1 MGIRERL
8 SGNEASATAM
18 KQINP
23 DVVAAFPITPS
34 TEIPQY
40 FSTFVSNGQV
50 DTEFVAVESEHSAMS
65 ACIGAEAAGARAMT
79 ATSANGLSLMWE
91 MIYIASSLR
100 LPIVMSLVNRAVSG
114 PLNIHNDHS
123 DAMGVRDSGWIQLFS
138 ENNQEAYDNLIM
150 AHRIAENKDVLL
162 PLMVCQD
169 GFITSHSIENIE
181 LVEDDKVKEFVG
193 EYKPEHYLLNDKEP
207 IAVGP
212 LDLQAYLFEH
222 KRQQAEA
229 MKNAKKV
236 ILDVAKDFEKLT
248 GRKYGLFEEYRL
260 DDAEIAIVCMNS
272 TAGTAKYTIDRLR
285 EKGIKAGL
293 LKVRVFRPF
302 PGEEI
307 AEALKYIPAPVEEF
321 VPEETVQEVKAK
333 AKEEAVQKAE
343 VKEPA
348 KVNPIL
354 ATEPATKKE
363 VKADK
368 AEKVEKVETNKK
380 EAVSPVEN
388 KVGQTVALK
397 PDVKIAKEEP
407 VLDTQYVEQTRF
419 DVKPSLWQRFKN
431 SKIIRTI
438 SYIMKIKVVLEFP
451 ALPEGRGENR

>member
-8 SGNEASATAM
+8 SGNEATATAM

-40 FSTFVSNGQV
+40 FSTFVDNGLV

-65 ACIGAEAAGARAMT
+65 ACIGAESAGARAMT

-123 DAMGVRDSGWIQLFS
+123 DAMGVRDAGWIMLFS
-138 ENNQEAYDNLIM
+138 ENNQEAYDNTLM
-150 AHRIAENKDVLL
+150 AHRIAENKDVML
-162 PLMVCQD
+162 PLMICQD

-193 EYKPEHYLLNDKEP
+193 EYHPEHYLLNKKEP

-222 KRQQAEA
+222 KAMQAEA
-229 MKNAKKV
+229 MRNAKQV
-236 ILDVAKDFEKLT
+236 ILDVSKDFEKMT
-248 GRKYGLFEEYRL
+248 GRKYGLFEEYKL
-260 DDAEIAIVCMNS
+260 DDAQVAIVCMNS
-272 TAGTAKYTIDRLR
+272 TAGTTKFVVDKLR

-293 LKVRVFRPF
+293 LKIRVFRPF
-302 PGEEI
+302 PVDEVANALSHLKAI
-307 AEALKYIPAPVEEF
+307 A
-321 VPEETVQEVKAK
+321 
-333 AKEEAVQKAE
+333 
-343 VKEPA
+343 
-348 KVNPIL
+348 IL
-354 ATEPATKKE
+354 D
-363 VKADK
+363 KADSLNAAGGALFEDVTSAMYVNNKIVPAVNYVYGIGGRDTK
-368 AEKVEKVETNKK
+368 ADDIEKVYNDLFDIAKTGKVENPYRYFGLRK
-380 EAVSPVEN
+380 EGVN
-388 KVGQTVALK
+388 
-397 PDVKIAKEEP
+397 
-407 VLDTQYVEQTRF
+407 
-419 DVKPSLWQRFKN
+419 
-431 SKIIRTI
+431 
-438 SYIMKIKVVLEFP
+438 
-451 ALPEGRGENR
+451 

>member
-8 SGNEASATAM
+8 SGNEAVATAM

-40 FSTFVSNGQV
+40 FSTFVNNGQV
-50 DTEFVAVESEHSAMS
+50 DTNFVAVESEHSAMS
-65 ACIGAEAAGARAMT
+65 ACIGAESAGARTMT

-123 DAMGVRDSGWIQLFS
+123 DAMGARDSGWIQLFS
-138 ENNQEAYDNLIM
+138 ENNQEAYDNTIM
-150 AHRIAENKDVLL
+150 AIRIAEHEDVQL

-181 LVEDDKVKEFVG
+181 LIEDEKVKKFVG
-193 EYKPEHYLLNDKEP
+193 KYQPKHYLLDDKNP

-212 LDLQAYLFEH
+212 LDVQSYLFEH
-222 KRQQAEA
+222 KAQQAFA

-236 ILDVAKDFEKLT
+236 ILEIADEFEKMT
-248 GRKYGLFEEYRL
+248 GRKYGLFEEYKL
-260 DDAEIAIVCMNS
+260 EDAEYVIVCMNS
-272 TAGTAKYTIDRLR
+272 TAGTVKQTIDQLR
-285 EKGIKAGL
+285 QEGIKAGL

-307 AEALKYIPAPVEEF
+307 AKALS
-321 VPEETVQEVKAK
+321 KAK
-333 AKEEAVQKAE
+333 AIE
-343 VKEPA
+343 
-348 KVNPIL
+348 IL
-354 ATEPATKKE
+354 D
-363 VKADK
+363 KADSLNGQGGALYEDVVSGMYNEK
-368 AEKVEKVETNKK
+368 LSIPTVNYVYGIGGRDTTSKDIQKVYEDLIEINKTNKVENHYRYL
-380 EAVSPVEN
+380 
-388 KVGQTVALK
+388 GL
-397 PDVKIAKEEP
+397 
-407 VLDTQYVEQTRF
+407 
-419 DVKPSLWQRFKN
+419 
-431 SKIIRTI
+431 
-438 SYIMKIKVVLEFP
+438 
-451 ALPEGRGENR
+451 RGDK

>member
-8 SGNEASATAM
+8 SGNEAAAIAM

-40 FSTFVSNGQV
+40 FSTFVANGTV

-123 DAMGVRDSGWIQLFS
+123 DAMGVRDAGWIMLFS
-138 ENNQEAYDNLIM
+138 ENNQEAYDNLLM

-181 LVEDDKVKEFVG
+181 LLEDDKVKAFVG
-193 EYKPEHYLLNDKEP
+193 KYKPEHYLLNDKEP

-212 LDLQAYLFEH
+212 LDVQSYLFEH
-222 KRQQAEA
+222 KAQQAEA
-229 MKNAKKV
+229 MKRAKKV
-236 ILDVAKDFEKLT
+236 ILEVSKEFEELT
-248 GRKYGLFEEYRL
+248 GRKYEFFEKYKME
-260 DDAEIAIVCMNS
+260 DSEFVIVCMNS
-272 TAGTAKYTIDRLR
+272 TAGTAKAAIDELR
-285 EKGIKAGL
+285 AQGIKAGL
-293 LKVRVFRPF
+293 LKIRMFRPF
-302 PGEEI
+302 PAEEVADSLKNAKAIAVLDKADSLNGVGGALFEDVVSGMYVSNIHVPTVNYVYGIGGRDTTVNEIKQVYTDLAKI
-307 AEALKYIPAPVEEF
+307 AETGDIGDPYRYLGLRRK
-321 VPEETVQEVKAK
+321 
-333 AKEEAVQKAE
+333 
-343 VKEPA
+343 
-348 KVNPIL
+348 
-354 ATEPATKKE
+354 
-363 VKADK
+363 
-368 AEKVEKVETNKK
+368 
-380 EAVSPVEN
+380 
-388 KVGQTVALK
+388 
-397 PDVKIAKEEP
+397 
-407 VLDTQYVEQTRF
+407 
-419 DVKPSLWQRFKN
+419 
-431 SKIIRTI
+431 
-438 SYIMKIKVVLEFP
+438 
-451 ALPEGRGENR
+451 